1 MNKKG
6 VKKYLDN
13 TIAFTQSSYTY
24 KDPYNVNGNI
34 IYQMKNKV
42 QSFVAWR
49 SMENE
54 FADFKSYYINDQLRE
69 IYDDLYKSYRRYDK
83 VILNRSMSESMKEYT
98 ISLLEAKKPNPFRQ
112 NIEGIKLL

>member
-42 QSFVAWR
+42 
-49 SMENE
+49 
-54 FADFKSYYINDQLRE
+54 
-69 IYDDLYKSYRRYDK
+69 
-83 VILNRSMSESMKEYT
+83 
-98 ISLLEAKKPNPFRQ
+98 
-112 NIEGIKLL
+112 